1 MEKLNIY
8 QKLVEVRKTIDFFK
22 KDQKSFNYEYVSG
35 VQILAKIKS
44 KMDELGVVLEPHVKH
59 SEGKYFIYEYTTTSY
74 DKFKKQNVEKKNID
88 YIVDMPMEYIW
99 VNAEKPED
107 RIICSWS
114 LLGQQSEVSK
124 AFGSGLTY
132 SERYFLLKYFGI
144 PTDDLD
150 PDSKG
155 DDKKPTPKKDGKPTP
170 SKPDAKPTP
179 SKPEAKPDKAL
190 EVEMKSIDKRVTE
203 LRAEKATD
211 KMIGDAIIGTSFGK
225 LNYTQIKDVKT
236 AKEVLTALNNIKTEG
251 K

>member
-144 PTDDLD
+144 PTDDID
-150 PDSKG
+150 PDNKG
-155 DDKKPTPKKDGKPTP
+155 NDKKPTPDKGSKPAP
-170 SKPDAKPTP
+170 SKPDAKP
-179 SKPEAKPDKAL
+179 DKAL
-190 EVEMKSIDKRVTE
+190 DTEIKNIDKKVTE
-203 LRAEKATD
+203 LREKKVTD
-211 KMIGDAIIGTSFGK
+211 KVIGDTIKETSFGK
-225 LNYTQIKDVKT
+225 LNFTQIKDVKV
-236 AKEVLTALNNIKTEG
+236 AKEVLTALTGVLNNMKQG
-251 K
+251 DK

>member
-44 KMDELGVVLEPHVKH
+44 KMDELGIVLEPHVKH
-59 SEGKYFIYEYTTTSY
+59 SEGKYFIFEYTTESY
-74 DKFKKQNVEKKNID
+74 GKEKKNID
-88 YIVDMPMEYIW
+88 YIVDVPMDYVW
-99 VNAEKPED
+99 VNADNPSD
-107 RIICSWS
+107 RVICNWG
-114 LLGQQSEVSK
+114 LYGQQSDISK

-155 DDKKPTPKKDGKPTP
+155 DDKKPAPKKDGKPTP
-170 SKPDAKPTP
+170 SKPET
-179 SKPEAKPDKAL
+179 KPDKAL
-190 EVEMKSIDKRVTE
+190 DAEIKNIDKKVTE
-203 LRAEKATD
+203 LREKKVTD
-211 KMIGDAIIGTSFGK
+211 KVIGDTIKETSFGK
-225 LNYTQIKDVKT
+225 LNFTQIKDVKV
-236 AKEVLTALNNIKTEG
+236 AKEVLSALTGVLNNMKQG
-251 K
+251 DK